1 MIQTQAKLGPEAS
14 PRAMGILLFLTL
26 LNILNMV
33 DRTLITSFG
42 TVIIADLRL
51 SDSQFG
57 LLTGPIF
64 VFFYSI
70 MGLFMG
76 ALADRVHR
84 PRLILAGLVLWSAL
98 TAVSGMAKSFAHIGI
113 ARLFIGVGE
122 SAMAPSALSMIAD
135 MFPKAKRG
143 TATGIYY
150 LGVPLGAGGSFIVA
164 GILGPIIGWR
174 NCFFVLGAL
183 GLLLALLLL
192 LVRDPKR
199 GAMEEGPAIAEGDQA
214 EDLVSGNW
222 RHIIIDVYLVVKS
235 TPALLWTMIGAV
247 FLHIPMGAGH
257 FAIVW
262 LERERGFGLGEISAV
277 YGLIYIIFG
286 TAGTFLGGILSD
298 WYQAR
303 FKGGRVRFSAYLM
316 LGIAP
321 LLVSYRFVDPS
332 SSLFYIGMAAGMFS
346 VSSFYGPAFS
356 TVQDLTPV
364 RLRGVM
370 TGLLLAACNLL
381 GMGIGAMMTGILS
394 DVFSANHIIEPL
406 TKALLTADVLAWVA
420 PTSFIIASV
429 HIERQKAKSL

>member
-1 MIQTQAKLGPEAS
+1 MDHVKAS
-14 PRAMGILLFLTL
+14 PRAMSFLLFLTL

-42 TVIIADLRL
+42 TAIITDLEL

-84 PRLILAGLVLWSAL
+84 PRLIAAGLILWSAL
-98 TAVSGMAKSFAHIGI
+98 TALSGMAKSFAQIGV

-122 SAMAPSALSMIAD
+122 SAMAPAALSMIAD
-135 MFPKAKRG
+135 LYPKARRG

-164 GILGPIIGWR
+164 GILGPMIGWR
-174 NCFFVLGAL
+174 NCFMLLGAI
-183 GLLLALLLL
+183 GLVLAVVLLFLK
-192 LVRDPKR
+192 DPKR
-199 GAMEEGPAIAEGDQA
+199 GAMEEAQDAKQ
-214 EDLVSGNW
+214 EDLIGGNW
-222 RHIIIDVYLVVKS
+222 RSIASDVYSIVKS
-235 TPALLWTMIGAV
+235 MPALAWTMIGAV
-247 FLHIPMGAGH
+247 FLHIPLGAGQ

-262 LERERGFGLGEISAV
+262 LERERGFGVGEISAV
-277 YGLIYIIFG
+277 YGLIYIVFG

-303 FKGGRVRFSAYLM
+303 FKGGRVRFLAYLM
-316 LGIAP
+316 LGITP
-321 LLVSYRFVDPS
+321 LLISFRFVDPS
-332 SSLFYIGMAAGMFS
+332 SALFYLGMAAGMFS

-356 TVQDLTPV
+356 TVQDLTPA

-370 TGLLLAACNLL
+370 TGLLLVACNLL
-381 GMGIGAMMTGILS
+381 GLGIGAMMTGLLS
-394 DVFSANHIIEPL
+394 DAFSANAVFEPL
-406 TKALLTADVLAWVA
+406 TKALLTADVLSWGA
-420 PTSFIIASV
+420 PASFIVAS
-429 HIERQKAKSL
+429 IYLERSNVKARAPGFA

>member
-1 MIQTQAKLGPEAS
+1 MDHVKAS
-14 PRAMGILLFLTL
+14 PRAMSFLLFLTL
-26 LNILNMV
+26 LNILNMF

-42 TVIIADLRL
+42 TAIITDLEL

-84 PRLILAGLVLWSAL
+84 PRLIAAGLILWSAL
-98 TAVSGMAKSFAHIGI
+98 TALSGMAKSFAQIGV

-122 SAMAPSALSMIAD
+122 SAMAPAALSMIAD
-135 MFPKAKRG
+135 LYPKARRG

-164 GILGPIIGWR
+164 GILGPMIGWR
-174 NCFFVLGAL
+174 NCFMLLGAI
-183 GLLLALLLL
+183 GLVLAVVLLFLK
-192 LVRDPKR
+192 DPKR
-199 GAMEEGPAIAEGDQA
+199 GAMEEAQDAKQ
-214 EDLVSGNW
+214 EDLIGGNW
-222 RHIIIDVYLVVKS
+222 RSIASDVYSIVKS
-235 TPALLWTMIGAV
+235 TPALAWTMIGAV
-247 FLHIPMGAGH
+247 FLHIPLGAGQ

-262 LERERGFGLGEISAV
+262 LERERGFGVGEISAV
-277 YGLIYIIFG
+277 YGLIYIVFG

-303 FKGGRVRFSAYLM
+303 FKGGRVRFLAYLM
-316 LGIAP
+316 LGITP
-321 LLVSYRFVDPS
+321 LLISFRFVDPS
-332 SSLFYIGMAAGMFS
+332 SALFYLGMAAGMFS

-356 TVQDLTPV
+356 TVQDLTPA

-370 TGLLLAACNLL
+370 TGLLLVACNLL
-381 GMGIGAMMTGILS
+381 GLGIGAMMTGLLS
-394 DVFSANHIIEPL
+394 DAFSANAVFEPL
-406 TKALLTADVLAWVA
+406 TKALLTADVLSWGA
-420 PTSFIIASV
+420 PASFIVAS
-429 HIERQKAKSL
+429 IYLERSNVKARAPGFA

>member
-1 MIQTQAKLGPEAS
+1 MEKPLGQPQVS
-14 PRAMGILLFLTL
+14 PKATGILLFLLL

-42 TVIIADLRL
+42 TAIITDLGL

-84 PRLILAGLVLWSAL
+84 PRLIAAGLVLWSAL
-98 TAVSGMAKSFAHIGI
+98 TAVSGLAKNFAQISI

-122 SAMAPSALSMIAD
+122 SAMAPSAISMISD
-135 MFPKAKRG
+135 LIPKARRG

-150 LGVPLGAGGSFIVA
+150 LGVPLGAGASFIVA
-164 GILGPIIGWR
+164 GILGPMIGWR
-174 NCFFVLGAL
+174 NCFLLLGGL
-183 GLLLALLLL
+183 GLVLALVLLL
-192 LVRDPKR
+192 IKDPER
-199 GAMEEGPAIAEGDQA
+199 GAMEEKGGAADQQ
-214 EDLVSGNW
+214 ESLIGGNW
-222 RHIIIDVYLVVKS
+222 RGIVSDVFAVVKS
-235 TPALLWTMIGAV
+235 TPALAWTMIGAV
-247 FLHIPMGAGH
+247 FLHIPLGAGQ

-262 LERERGFGLGEISAV
+262 LERERGFGLGEISAT
-277 YGLIYIIFG
+277 YGLIYIVFG

-303 FKGGRVRFSAYLM
+303 YKGGRVRFLALLM
-316 LGIAP
+316 LAVTP
-321 LLVSYRFVDPS
+321 LLISFRFVDPS
-332 SSLFYIGMAAGMFS
+332 SALFYIGMAAGMFS

-370 TGLLLAACNLL
+370 TGLLLVACNLL
-381 GMGIGAMMTGILS
+381 GLGIGAMMTGVLS
-394 DVFSANHIIEPL
+394 DVFSANNIFEPL
-406 TKALLTADVLAWVA
+406 TKALLSADILSAAA
-420 PTSFIIASV
+420 PVSFIIAS
-429 HIERQKAKSL
+429 IYLEKMKARA